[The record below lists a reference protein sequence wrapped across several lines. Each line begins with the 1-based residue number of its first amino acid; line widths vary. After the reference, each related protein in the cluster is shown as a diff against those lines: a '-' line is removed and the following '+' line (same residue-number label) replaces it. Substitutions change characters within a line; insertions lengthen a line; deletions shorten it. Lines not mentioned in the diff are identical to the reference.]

1 MKTRDTLR
9 AGQTVP
15 AFPDEAE
22 LAALRGWYAGLD
34 TRSAVAR
41 YLGDRR
47 AAGTSSRGVLGR
59 VRRQLVKYAQV
70 RHRADLASV
79 FVDRPTETSAS
90 RVTAAIETLRNLSVP
105 APMIADLV
113 ELWLP
118 ARIAAALHAHG
129 IRTLADLTVRIP
141 RRRRW

>member
-1 MKTRDTLR
+1 LR
-9 AGQTVP
+9 TGQTVP

-22 LAALRGWYAGLD
+22 LAALRGRYAGLD

-47 AAGTSSRGVLGR
+47 AVGTSSRGVLGR
-59 VRRQLVKYAQV
+59 VRRQLIKYAQM
-70 RHRADLASV
+70 RHRGDPASV

-90 RVTAAIETLRNLSVP
+90 RVTAAIETLRNCRCP
-105 APMIADLV
+105 APMVADLV

-118 ARIAAALHAHG
+118 ARIAAALCSTG
-129 IRTLADLTVRIP
+129 CGCPSFSSTPVMTFLP
-141 RRRRW
+141 RLP